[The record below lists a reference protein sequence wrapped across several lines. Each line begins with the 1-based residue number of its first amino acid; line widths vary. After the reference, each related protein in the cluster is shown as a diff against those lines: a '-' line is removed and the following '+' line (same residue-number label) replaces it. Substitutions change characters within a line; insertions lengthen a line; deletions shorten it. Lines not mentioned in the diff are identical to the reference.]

1 MREVGDDEDRDDR
14 QRQNFADREHELPAI
29 AHHFAFALRHQ
40 LHDVGV
46 AVGDVAAERDAEKKP
61 DHDEPADAGHE
72 CLDDGEDDE
81 HDHRRQKHHSATDLV
96 GKPAADQRADQRASL
111 RSRRGQAQQQR
122 IGIILL
128 ANEDQDEGYG
138 IEVPGFDQDG

>member
-1 MREVGDDEDRDDR
+1 MS
-14 QRQNFADREHELPAI
+14 LPSGMP
-29 AHHFAFALRHQ
+29 R
-40 LHDVGV
+40 
-46 AVGDVAAERDAEKKP
+46 KKP

-72 CLDDGEDDE
+72 RLDDGEDDE
-81 HDHRRQKHHSATDLV
+81 HDHRRQEHHAAADLV
-96 GKPAADQRADQRASL
+96 GEPAADQRADQRASL